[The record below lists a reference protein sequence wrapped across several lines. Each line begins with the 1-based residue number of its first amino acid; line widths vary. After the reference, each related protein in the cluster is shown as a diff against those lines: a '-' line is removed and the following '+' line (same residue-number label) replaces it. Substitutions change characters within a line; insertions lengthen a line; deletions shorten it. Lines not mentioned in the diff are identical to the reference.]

1 MDENSAEPDAGED
14 SFFEVR
20 IDNISITNLGF
31 ILFLKGEEDPAR
43 ILPIFI
49 GANEA
54 QSIALALNRQL
65 PPRPMTHDLM
75 KSMLESLDCALT
87 KVEITSIEDSTFYG
101 RVHMRKA
108 GVEDMDFDARPSD
121 AVALAIRWEVPIFV
135 SRKVFEEAAVPVNK
149 QEESSG
155 NEPEAPSEEGGEDPP
170 LSPLDKLQEALKRAI
185 LEERYEEA
193 ARLRDQLK
201 KMQSGN

>member
-87 KVEITSIEDSTFYG
+87 KVEITSIEDSRFPEWHHRDKRRPKATRCWCVG
-101 RVHMRKA
+101 RTS
-108 GVEDMDFDARPSD
+108 DPDANR
-121 AVALAIRWEVPIFV
+121 IR
-135 SRKVFEEAAVPVNK
+135 RTR
-149 QEESSG
+149 G
-155 NEPEAPSEEGGEDPP
+155 
-170 LSPLDKLQEALKRAI
+170 
-185 LEERYEEA
+185 
-193 ARLRDQLK
+193 
-201 KMQSGN
+201 